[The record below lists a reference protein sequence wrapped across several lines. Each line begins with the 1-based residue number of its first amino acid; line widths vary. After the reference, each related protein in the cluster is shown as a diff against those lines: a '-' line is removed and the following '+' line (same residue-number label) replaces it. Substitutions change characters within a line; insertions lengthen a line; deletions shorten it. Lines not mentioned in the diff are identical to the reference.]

1 MMNRL
6 IRLVFVALFLSTQ
19 VLSWGQI
26 DKCFPEK
33 QLRLVYDNT
42 GTLSQDQI
50 SQLETKLVNFSNET
64 SNQVV
69 VVIVADLCG
78 YDKADYAIELGDR
91 WGVGQAKED
100 NGIVFLVKP
109 KTNTERGEV
118 FIAIGRGLE
127 GAITDGDTFLIID
140 EEVIPRFKQNDYYGG
155 IVSGLDV
162 ILPLAK
168 GEFSISDYKRANKE
182 KRNVS
187 FFLVF
192 FAVFAF
198 IGLVFFIKYRQAKK
212 YALLN
217 NVSFWTAW
225 MLLNQMQRTHHGSRG
240 YWGGYGG
247 GGFGSRGGGGG
258 GFGGFGGGS
267 FGGGGAGGS
276 W

>member
-1 MMNRL
+1 MKKMNRL
-6 IRLVFVALFLSTQ
+6 FLSFLLAL
-19 VLSWGQI
+19 LSFVSVGQI
-26 DKCFPEK
+26 ENCFPEK

-42 GTLSQDQI
+42 GALSQQQI
-50 SQLETKLVNFSNET
+50 SDLESKLVSFSNET
-64 SNQVV
+64 SNQIVV
-69 VVIVADLCG
+69 VVVADLCG

-109 KTNTERGEV
+109 KTQSSRGEV

-127 GAITDGDTFLIID
+127 GVITDGDTFLIVD

-155 IVSGLDV
+155 ITAALD
-162 ILPLAK
+162 ILMPLAK
-168 GEFSISDYKRANKE
+168 GEFNISDYKKANQTK
-182 KRNVS
+182 KNTT

-192 FAVFAF
+192 FGVFAF

-212 YALLN
+212 YAALN

-225 MLLNQMQRTHHGSRG
+225 MLLNQMQRTHNGSRG

-247 GGFGSRGGGGG
+247 GFGSRGGGGGG